1 MNASPLFQVFE
12 LVSAELCLEF
22 VESISREQTQNLLKD
37 IAAKTGVKWIES
49 ADSFFMSGTLKEV
62 VESRALLQ
70 QSIHQS
76 NGIVV
81 LNNVRGEG
89 KRSQST
95 EESESRLDNEV
106 GHEGE
111 ANQDSAMLA
120 DGIEAFRP
128 EERTNETHSDRTSS
142 SPHSPKI
149 QSFEVEPKITK
160 ALIKIHKNELDEIEA
175 KHKVE
180 IPRQPEGKKFSL
192 KPKKDCSAEN
202 YNEACNLFIDLY
214 QKMYQLVKME
224 RFSLKSERA
233 IVHSREAIAKAGKK
247 FPILIEL
254 CRDRK
259 QWEMYGEASHI
270 DMALKYLEQEG
281 VEIKRETEM
290 AMDEDGKRRT
300 KQNEEDMDVD
310 PSDYSKDA
318 KSPGNPLV
326 TYVG

>member
-22 VESISREQTQNLLKD
+22 VESISREQTENLLKD
-37 IAAKTGVKWIES
+37 IAAKTGVKWFES
-49 ADSFFMSGTLKEV
+49 AESFMMSGTLKQV
-62 VESRALLQ
+62 DKSRALLQ

-81 LNNVRGEG
+81 LNNVRVEEI
-89 KRSQST
+89 RSQST
-95 EESESRLDNEV
+95 EESEFRLDNGV

-120 DGIEAFRP
+120 AGIEAIRP

-142 SPHSPKI
+142 LPHSLEI
-149 QSFEVEPKITK
+149 QNFEVEPKITK
-160 ALIKIHKNELDEIEA
+160 ALIKIHKKEVDDIEA

-192 KPKKDCSAEN
+192 KPKKECSAEN
-202 YNEACNLFIDLY
+202 YNEACNLFIELY

-224 RFSLKSERA
+224 RFSLKSEKTVVR
-233 IVHSREAIAKAGKK
+233 SREEIAKAQKK
-247 FPILIEL
+247 FPIWIEVSK
-254 CRDRK
+254 DRK

-270 DMALKYLEQEG
+270 EEALKYLEQKG

-290 AMDEDGKRRT
+290 AMDEDGRRRT

-310 PSDYSKDA
+310 PSDYPKDA